1 MPGRAGS
8 PQLASQA
15 PSGQLPPQPVTARVL
30 PSPYADS
37 SLQDMAVQVE
47 AAGTRVP
54 GQAQTAPE
62 ADPDDGLPTLQEQQ
76 QAAAAG
82 GGAQQAPP
90 ASQQR
95 QQGASSPQA
104 VPPPPAAAAAA
115 GGAGQAGASPG
126 GSEQSCAA
134 SAASAG
140 PAGVEQSTALPTA
153 SPPPR
158 KAYKDVL
165 ASPIASPFQALAG
178 ISAKNLQPQVVASMQ
193 VAAAGPPDLQ
203 AEAHGSSSS
212 GTRLP
217 PECSAGG
224 PCSTSN
230 GLSDTVGR
238 QVVQESKLETES
250 KLIGAA
256 ACTGMRPTAC
266 TRSSGLPE
274 GAHVQ
279 PGHFASRDFL
289 GGLNNQPVLQRST
302 HPNKMYREHC
312 ILCMQAHCRGA

>member
-1 MPGRAGS
+1 
-8 PQLASQA
+8 
-15 PSGQLPPQPVTARVL
+15 
-30 PSPYADS
+30 
-37 SLQDMAVQVE
+37 MAVQVE

-82 GGAQQAPP
+82 GGGQQAPP

-104 VPPPPAAAAAA
+104 MPPPPAAAAAA

-126 GSEQSCAA
+126 GSEQSGAP

-140 PAGVEQSTALPTA
+140 PAGGEQSSAQPTA

-178 ISAKNLQPQVVASMQ
+178 ISAKNLQPQVAAEHAGGSCRAPGPPSRGPWVLQQRDSPASGVQRRRALQHQHWAIVRPCRQASCARMQ
-193 VAAAGPPDLQ
+193 V
-203 AEAHGSSSS
+203 
-212 GTRLP
+212 
-217 PECSAGG
+217 
-224 PCSTSN
+224 
-230 GLSDTVGR
+230 
-238 QVVQESKLETES
+238 
-250 KLIGAA
+250 
-256 ACTGMRPTAC
+256 
-266 TRSSGLPE
+266 RS
-274 GAHVQ
+274 
-279 PGHFASRDFL
+279 
-289 GGLNNQPVLQRST
+289 
-302 HPNKMYREHC
+302 
-312 ILCMQAHCRGA
+312 